1 MKMKK
6 IVTALLFLI
15 ISTAINAQ
23 NIEFNATELYP
34 EGTAYSKK
42 QNTFYVSSLH
52 YGKISKVGFD
62 GKVTD
67 FIIDEDLVSS
77 IGILADE
84 KRKLLYVCISDPGVS
99 VKTNAAT
106 QVKLAKVAAYDLI
119 TGKRKFIADLGAL
132 NKDGGN
138 FANDITIDNEGNL
151 YVTNSASPIIYKI
164 TQTGEAS
171 IFATSEMWRA
181 DGFNLNGIVFHKDG
195 YLIAAQSN
203 TGVLYKIN
211 LLNPT
216 IITKIKTAPI
226 LGADGLVLASSNELL
241 VISNSAQKVVR
252 LMLDDK
258 SENATVNGEVAT
270 KLTFP
275 TTGVFLKNK
284 YYVLNAK
291 LNEIFDPKSVKTSNF
306 LLQQIQFIKK

>member
-1 MKMKK
+1 MKK

-15 ISTAINAQ
+15 ISTVIYAQ

-42 QNTFYVSSLH
+42 HNTFYVSSLH
-52 YGKISKVGFD
+52 YGKISKVDFD

-67 FIIDEDLVSS
+67 FITDEDLVST

-106 QVKLAKVAAYDLI
+106 QVKLAKLAAYDLS

-138 FANDITIDNEGNL
+138 FANDVTIDNEGNL
-151 YVTNSASPIIYKI
+151 YVTNSSSPIIYKV

-171 IFATSEMWRA
+171 IFATSEMWKA
-181 DGFNLNGIVFHKDG
+181 EGFNLNGIVFHKDG
-195 YLIAAQSN
+195 YLIVAQSN

-216 IITKIKTAPI
+216 IISKIKTAPI
-226 LGADGLVLASSNELL
+226 LGADGLVLANNNELL

-284 YYVLNAK
+284 YFVLNAK
-291 LNEIFDPKSVKTSNF
+291 LNEIFDPKAVKTSNF

>member
-1 MKMKK
+1 MKK
-6 IVTALLFLI
+6 IITTLLFL
-15 ISTAINAQ
+15 AIVITTNAQ
-23 NIEFNATELYP
+23 NIEFNSKELYP

-42 QNTFYVSSLH
+42 QSTFFVSSLH
-52 YGKISKVGFD
+52 YGKISKVDFK

-67 FIIDEDLVSS
+67 FITDEELVST
-77 IGILADE
+77 IGILADD

-106 QVKLAKVAAYDLI
+106 QMKLAKLAAYDLE

-138 FANDITIDNEGNL
+138 FANDVTFDNEGNIF
-151 YVTNSASPIIYKI
+151 VTNSFSPLIYKI

-171 IFATSEMWRA
+171 IFATSDMWKGE
-181 DGFNLNGIVFHKDG
+181 GFNLNGIVFHKDG

-216 IITKIKTAPI
+216 IITKIKTTPL
-226 LGADGLVLASSNELL
+226 LGADGLVLANNNELL

-252 LMLDDK
+252 LLLDNK
-258 SENATVNGEVAT
+258 SENGTADGEVNT
-270 KLTFP
+270 KFSFP
-275 TTGVFLKNK
+275 TTGVFFKKK

-291 LNEIFDPKSVKTSNF
+291 LNEIFDPKATKTSNF
-306 LLQQIQFIKK
+306 LLQQIQFVKK

>member
-67 FIIDEDLVSS
+67 FITDEDLVSS

-106 QVKLAKVAAYDLI
+106 QMKLAKFAAYDLY
-119 TGKRKFIADLGAL
+119 TGKRKFIADLGVL

-226 LGADGLVLASSNELL
+226 LGADGLVLANSNELL

-291 LNEIFDPKSVKTSNF
+291 LNEIFDPKAVKTSNF